1 MIVIP
6 GDFIIEKDKGKIF
19 GDYYLKDEKIFSKY
33 ISLLEKKG
41 TNIKLTSLCG
51 VYIPK
56 KEDIIIGKVI
66 DVYPNGW
73 LIDINSP
80 YTGFLL
86 IKDATERFIDISK
99 DDLNDIYTYG
109 DFLLAKIINVMKNKI
124 INLTTKE
131 KGLGKL
137 SGGVIISISPKKI
150 PRVIG
155 KNSSM
160 INNIKNILDIEIV
173 VGQNGRIWLKGKDRK
188 SEILAIKAIKM
199 IEKYSHCKRLTDNI
213 KRFLEKNKNAEI

>member
-6 GDFIIEKDKGKIF
+6 GDLIGELDKGKF
-19 GDYYLKDEKIFSKY
+19 SGDYYSKNGKIFSKY
-33 ISLLEKKG
+33 ISLLEK
-41 TNIKLTSLCG
+41 NKLTSLCG
-51 VYIPK
+51 VYMPRK
-56 KEDIIIGKVI
+56 DDLVIGKVI

-86 IKDATERFIDISK
+86 TKEATEKFIDVSK

-109 DFLLAKIINVMKNKI
+109 DFLVAKITNVMKNKI

-137 SGGVIISISPKKI
+137 SGGIVISISPKKI

-160 INNIKNILDIEIV
+160 INNIKNILELEIV